1 MQPRSQGSS
10 CVSRKLSRYS
20 SDELFGGE
28 RCEIFWRVALNFTPE
43 GRIICRNVNR
53 VKGCD
58 LFYCNFAH
66 VCSHKV
72 NGKACAQS
80 HPRYSHQGG
89 PRSAVSTPSL
99 PAITRNRSHIASRIP
114 HVNQIELK
122 KWPSDVTKKCMGSKT
137 KPFLG
142 G

>member
-28 RCEIFWRVALNFTPE
+28 RCEIFLGRRFEFHTLIGSRVATF
-43 GRIICRNVNR
+43 
-53 VKGCD
+53 
-58 LFYCNFAH
+58 FYCNFAH

-122 KWPSDVTKKCMGSKT
+122 KWPPDVTKKCMGSKT